1 MAKRK
6 VNEQLAD
13 VWAELIN
20 EKMSRLSDRLEN
32 EDDPMICQKLDGLLE
47 GYADALTIFD
57 MLEKGR
63 FQKDWNR
70 LTQEAGKAEVH

>member
-1 MAKRK
+1 MTKRE

-20 EKMSRLSDRLEN
+20 EKMSRLSGRLEDEN
-32 EDDPMICQKLDGLLE
+32 DPMIRQKLDGLLE

-63 FQKDWNR
+63 LQKDWID
-70 LTQEAGKAEVH
+70 

>member
-20 EKMSRLSDRLEN
+20 EKMSRLSDRMEN
-32 EDDPMICQKLDGLLE
+32 ETDSMICQKLDGLLE
-47 GYADALTIFD
+47 GYADSLTIFE

-63 FQKDWNR
+63 FKKDWDR
-70 LTQEAGKAEVH
+70 LTTQKEVE

>member
-20 EKMSRLSDRLEN
+20 EKMSRLSDRLEDEN
-32 EDDPMICQKLDGLLE
+32 DPMIRQKLDGLLE
-47 GYADALTIFD
+47 GYADALTIFE

-63 FQKDWNR
+63 FKKDWDR
-70 LTQEAGKAEVH
+70 LTTQKEVK

>member
-1 MAKRK
+1 MAKREI
-6 VNEQLAD
+6 NAQLAD

-20 EKMSRLSDRLEN
+20 KKMSRLSDRMEN

-47 GYADALTIFD
+47 GYADSLTIFE

-63 FQKDWNR
+63 FKKDWDR
-70 LTQEAGKAEVH
+70 LTTQKEVE

>member
-20 EKMSRLSDRLEN
+20 EKMSRLSDRMEN
-32 EDDPMICQKLDGLLE
+32 ETDSMICQKLDGLLE
-47 GYADALTIFD
+47 GYADALTIFE

-63 FQKDWNR
+63 FKKDWDR
-70 LTQEAGKAEVH
+70 LTTQKEVK